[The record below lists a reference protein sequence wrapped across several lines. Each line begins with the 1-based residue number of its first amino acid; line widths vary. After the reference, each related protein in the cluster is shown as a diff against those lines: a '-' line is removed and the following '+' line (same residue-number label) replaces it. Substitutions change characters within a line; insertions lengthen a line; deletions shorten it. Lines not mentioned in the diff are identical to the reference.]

1 MAQNDRIQK
10 AVAEAEAAV
19 AAVKDPSLKVAA
31 FEKVLQHLLAG
42 TEGSHQPH
50 SRKSASTPAKPA
62 TSKAKASS
70 RGGPQSRIEEM
81 VADGFFKKPR
91 TLSDVKAELANRGF
105 HIPRTSLSGPL
116 QALCQKKLLRRQK
129 GIAGDKDAF
138 GYSIS

>member
-1 MAQNDRIQK
+1 MAQNDRIKK

-31 FEKVLQHLLAG
+31 FEKVLQHLLQSTEPAHHPARGSNPPARKQPGTKAAAAG
-42 TEGSHQPH
+42 
-50 SRKSASTPAKPA
+50 
-62 TSKAKASS
+62 

-81 VADGFFKKPR
+81 VADGFFEKPR
-91 TLSDVKAELANRGF
+91 TLSDVKIELANRGF

-129 GIAGDKDAF
+129 GIASDKDAF
-138 GYSIS
+138 GYSNC